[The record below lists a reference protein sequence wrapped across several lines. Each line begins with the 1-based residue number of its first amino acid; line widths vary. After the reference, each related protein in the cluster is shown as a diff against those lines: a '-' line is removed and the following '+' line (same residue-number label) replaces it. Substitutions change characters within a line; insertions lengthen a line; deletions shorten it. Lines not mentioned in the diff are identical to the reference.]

1 MNLVY
6 DRTGSGPVMVLL
18 HPLGGDRHVWDPI
31 VPALAAERTVLTVDL
46 PGFGEAPSLT
56 SGTPT
61 PAALAEAVAEG
72 LSALDLPGDEDG
84 RVHVAG
90 NSLGGWVALELG
102 LRGVAASV
110 TAIAPAGLWPEP
122 LMPKASTAHRLA
134 RAFES
139 LALPTLAS
147 PAGRR
152 ALLGG
157 TIVHPERMTT
167 AQARGLVRA
176 YAQAP
181 GFIAVNN
188 AMRAGRFE
196 ALDRVPVPVTLVWPD
211 HDRLISRPVSVPE
224 RIRNVVLEDA
234 GHIPM
239 WDAPERLVETL
250 LEGSLEDSA

>member
-152 ALLGG
+152 ARRPGAWCAH
-157 TIVHPERMTT
+157 TRRPPDSSRSTT
-167 AQARGLVRA
+167 RC
-176 YAQAP
+176 AP
-181 GFIAVNN
+181 A
-188 AMRAGRFE
+188 
-196 ALDRVPVPVTLVWPD
+196 ALRRWTAC
-211 HDRLISRPVSVPE
+211 RYR
-224 RIRNVVLEDA
+224 
-234 GHIPM
+234 
-239 WDAPERLVETL
+239 
-250 LEGSLEDSA
+250 